1 MAIVALVIGLVIGA
15 AGAEANDTYVQQL
28 VGSAQAAGTTLLGKH
43 TYQLNPANRRE
54 AVKDALLDEI
64 EGIEVNQRLT
74 SSRPGYSQQVLLSN
88 DEQMSVIYETF
99 QKHNLMTLGK

>member
-1 MAIVALVIGLVIGA
+1 LVQNSFEKEGD
-15 AGAEANDTYVQQL
+15 N
-28 VGSAQAAGTTLLGKH
+28 
-43 TYQLNPANRRE
+43 
-54 AVKDALLDEI
+54 LDEI